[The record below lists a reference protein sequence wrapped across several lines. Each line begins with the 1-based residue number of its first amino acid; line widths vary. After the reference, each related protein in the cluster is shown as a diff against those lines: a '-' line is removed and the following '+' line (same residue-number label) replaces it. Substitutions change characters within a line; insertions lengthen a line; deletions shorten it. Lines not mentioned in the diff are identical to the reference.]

1 MPHPSLDSFF
11 FWNSGS
17 EAVEAAM
24 KLARKATGRT
34 NLITFQGAYH
44 GRTYGSGAMTRS
56 KTIYTQGTGPLLVC
70 PLPFINMNGSLYQ
83 GSIYCTAYPYWH
95 SLGVQQ
101 GTSEEEIVRMAS
113 FQLDMTLRQQ
123 VNPNEV
129 AAIIIEP
136 VQGEGGYVPCPPA
149 FLKHLRT
156 VCDKHGIMLIVD
168 EVQTGFMRTGKYFSV
183 DHIEGF
189 KPDALIM
196 AKGLANGFPLSGLVT
211 RKELSD
217 KLEPGSFGGTYAG
230 NAVACAAG
238 IAAQEV
244 FQTEDIEGNVVR
256 RSEQLYA
263 ALNKL
268 AESPKTKHLIAE
280 VRGQGVSPISFH
292 SLLNLLE

>member
-1 MPHPSLDSFF
+1 
-11 FWNSGS
+11 
-17 EAVEAAM
+17 
-24 KLARKATGRT
+24 
-34 NLITFQGAYH
+34 
-44 GRTYGSGAMTRS
+44 
-56 KTIYTQGTGPLLVC
+56 
-70 PLPFINMNGSLYQ
+70 
-83 GSIYCTAYPYWH
+83 
-95 SLGVQQ
+95 
-101 GTSEEEIVRMAS
+101 MAS

-280 VRGQGVSPISFH
+280 VRGQGVCPIPFFLYSIRIK
-292 SLLNLLE
+292 S

>member
-1 MPHPSLDSFF
+1 
-11 FWNSGS
+11 
-17 EAVEAAM
+17 M

-56 KTIYTQGTGPLLVC
+56 KTIYTQGTGPLLVSHHVEDKEC
-70 PLPFINMNGSLYQ
+70 IADQQ
-83 GSIYCTAYPYWH
+83 GSIYCTAFPYWH

-101 GTSEEEIVRMAS
+101 GTSEEEIVRLAS
-113 FQLDMTLRQQ
+113 FQLDMTLKQQ

-183 DHIEGF
+183 EHTEGF

-244 FQTEDIEGNVVR
+244 FQTEDIEGNVAA
-256 RSEQLYA
+256 RSAQLYT

-268 AESPKTKHLIAE
+268 AESPKTKHIISE
-280 VRGQGVSPISFH
+280 VRGQGVSVFFPPSH
-292 SLLNLLE
+292 L

>member
-1 MPHPSLDSFF
+1 M
-11 FWNSGS
+11 
-17 EAVEAAM
+17 
-24 KLARKATGRT
+24 
-34 NLITFQGAYH
+34 
-44 GRTYGSGAMTRS
+44 
-56 KTIYTQGTGPLLVC
+56 
-70 PLPFINMNGSLYQ
+70 
-83 GSIYCTAYPYWH
+83 
-95 SLGVQQ
+95 QQ
-101 GTSEEEIVRMAS
+101 GTSEEEIVRLAA

-129 AAIIIEP
+129 AAFVIEP

-149 FLKHLRT
+149 FMKHLRT
-156 VCDKHGIMLIVD
+156 VCDKHGILLIVD

-183 DHIEGF
+183 EHIPDF

-238 IAAQEV
+238 VAAQEV
-244 FQTEDIEGNVVR
+244 FQTEDIEGNVAA
-256 RSEQLYA
+256 RSAQLYK

-268 AESPKTKHLIAE
+268 ATDPKTKHLIAE
-280 VRGQGVSPISFH
+280 VRGQGVSYISSFLTISPLFPVSASSNH
-292 SLLNLLE
+292 LLYSSHPSHP